1 MNDGMDELNRTP
13 SDFIQFAVIFI
24 GFVLAVA
31 GMITSS
37 IRGALVGV
45 ILMVIGLA
53 YFFFRRS
60 DAD

>member
-1 MNDGMDELNRTP
+1 MNDGMDELNRSR

-31 GMITSS
+31 GMITNS
-37 IRGALVGV
+37 IRGALAGV
-45 ILMVIGLA
+45 ILMAIGLA

-60 DAD
+60 E